1 MSKQPGKGLHHLM
14 LTWLV
19 FTGVLI
25 FALIVSWNEGVLTL
39 LYLGDKSKIS
49 WAITLLYLLVTVH
62 VIRRVWTISFQINAA
77 NAVYDIIRKQDN
89 LVIRV
94 IGDNVDINGK
104 SSLPPSYATQY
115 IHDLVTHY
123 NNLSVVPEDFSQNNA
138 DLMEVYES
146 RLKDPHEIGWF
157 IADIMIKLGLLGT
170 IIGFILMLGSVVNV
184 ADFDV
189 TTMQKILKYMSSGM
203 GTALY
208 TTMAGLV
215 CSMLATAQYHMLD
228 QHIDELIEN
237 LKHLTQ
243 VYVMPRIHLGQEDG

>member
-1 MSKQPGKGLHHLM
+1 MNKQPYTGVHHL
-14 LTWLV
+14 LLIWLV
-19 FTGVLI
+19 FTGVVI
-25 FALIVSWNEGVLTL
+25 FSLIVCWHEGVLML
-39 LYLGDKSKIS
+39 LYMGDKSRIS
-49 WAITLLYLLVTVH
+49 WAITLMYLLLTAH
-62 VIRRVWTISFQINAA
+62 IIRRVWFISSQINAA
-77 NAVYDIIRKQDN
+77 NIVSDFIKKQDD

-94 IGDNVDINGK
+94 IDNNVDINGK

-115 IHDLVTHY
+115 IHDLVTRY
-123 NNLSVVPEDFSQNNA
+123 NNLAVIPEDISQNNA
-138 DLMEVYES
+138 DLIEVYES
-146 RLKDPHEIGWF
+146 RLKGPHEIGWF
-157 IADIMIKLGLLGT
+157 VADAMIKLGLLGT
-170 IIGFILMLGSVVNV
+170 IIGFILMLGSVMNV

-189 TTMQKILKYMSSGM
+189 TTMQKILQHMSTGM